1 MSYHAHRQVRRE
13 PDDSQNVVC
22 CWLLD
27 GADTEL
33 DADQWPFLP
42 LRPERGKVF
51 LAVRTTSWPA
61 PAREVE
67 RFDLTRRVLRQQVF
81 IPDLYIAVI
90 AFFPDIL
97 SPEIGPEM

>member
-1 MSYHAHRQVRRE
+1 
-13 PDDSQNVVC
+13 
-22 CWLLD
+22 
-27 GADTEL
+27 
-33 DADQWPFLP
+33 
-42 LRPERGKVF
+42 
-51 LAVRTTSWPA
+51 
-61 PAREVE
+61 VE